1 MCESD
6 PSSPR
11 RRYKNDEGYFKFHNT
26 LRKLRNTF
34 SATTLSLANIA
45 STPSSNSL
53 DGQIE
58 ERDDF
63 EISSAHLYHE
73 KSRLK
78 KSYKKKGKQAMKH
91 F

>member
-11 RRYKNDEGYFKFHNT
+11 KRYKNDEGYFKFHNA

-34 SATTLSLANIA
+34 SATTLSLA
-45 STPSSNSL
+45 STPSSSSL

-58 ERDDF
+58 KRDDF

-78 KSYKKKGKQAMKH
+78 KSYQKKGKQAMKS